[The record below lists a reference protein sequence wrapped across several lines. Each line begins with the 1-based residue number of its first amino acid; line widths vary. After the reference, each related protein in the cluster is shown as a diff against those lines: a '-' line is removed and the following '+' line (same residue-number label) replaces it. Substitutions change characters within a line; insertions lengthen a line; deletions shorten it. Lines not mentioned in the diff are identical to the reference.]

1 MTNSRLQGV
10 KNVTLDGVAV
20 TNWESRCLPLTGD
33 TVVKVASLPV
43 SASPGPATIF
53 AGTLTVAGTPADTY
67 NASTSFPPCGS
78 HRASYRQH
86 HYHHATIL

>member
-67 NASTSFPPCGS
+67 NDFDIVSTLWFAPRQLPPTPLPSC
-78 HRASYRQH
+78 H
-86 HYHHATIL
+86 IL